1 MLTTEKRLFGEQ
13 VNDAVLLLLMGFTHA
28 RGTTTKC
35 FAFLFYLRRVDL
47 VAHPPGTRS
56 ISYLLFRKKK
66 GRPPTGRHP
75 AVLLIAE
82 PTIPWPFHLTKKKIF
97 CPISFFFFT
106 ARANRLRIFSFT
118 SFVRKIVRNQYYK
131 TGEVARQLSP
141 AVDER
146 AFRFPWPVLLLSFPS
161 RILFSALLAWNH
173 TLAAE
178 KRWCGHWPRERERDG
193 RPDGK
198 GEREIQMNGPSCPVI
213 GRTTRCF
220 VFACP
225 ATFSV
230 QKVFWHFFPNFGEKV
245 VFSEQWSAIQIGQTK
260 NSPNWISIFFGYY
273 HRGGSR
279 ALSLCRRPPYYIIVL
294 LILGRQLC
302 TTRQGQPL

>member
-1 MLTTEKRLFGEQ
+1 MPFCCCWWVSRTHEARPPNVSLFSFISVESIWWPIHRAL
-13 VNDAVLLLLMGFTHA
+13 AVF
-28 RGTTTKC
+28 
-35 FAFLFYLRRVDL
+35 
-47 VAHPPGTRS
+47 
-56 ISYLLFRKKK
+56 SYLFFRKK

-82 PTIPWPFHLTKKKIF
+82 PTIPWPFHLTKKKYF
-97 CPISFFFFT
+97 AQFLFFFFT
-106 ARANRLRIFSFT
+106 ARANRLGIFSFT

-141 AVDER
+141 AVDEP

-161 RILFSALLAWNH
+161 RILFSALLAWN
-173 TLAAE
+173 LASAAE
-178 KRWCGHWPRERERDG
+178 KRWCGHWPRERDG

-230 QKVFWHFFPNFGEKV
+230 QKVFWHFFFQFWRESCFFRTMVGH
-245 VFSEQWSAIQIGQTK
+245 
-260 NSPNWISIFFGYY
+260 PNWSDQKFAQLNFHFLRILSPGRFA
-273 HRGGSR
+273 RS
-279 ALSLCRRPPYYIIVL
+279 LSLSVVGR
-294 LILGRQLC
+294 LITSLFC
-302 TTRQGQPL
+302 WY